1 MASTNEPTAG
11 QQLSD
16 TAAAERKKAFARN
29 GYNPAAEDAGYSVN
43 HPNAS
48 ADGDE
53 KGRGTSAFLG
63 IHGEAGT
70 RTDQLERKSLI
81 VTNQY
86 NNKNQYYTTSP
97 DAESS
102 DTINLTP

>member
-1 MASTNEPTAG
+1 MANTNEPTAG
-11 QQLSD
+11 QRLSD

-48 ADGDE
+48 SDGDE
-53 KGRGTSAFLG
+53 KGRGTSSNYTSTD
-63 IHGEAGT
+63 AGT

-86 NNKNQYYTTSP
+86 NTKNRYYSTSP
-97 DAESS
+97 DADST